1 MKDATGHSHSALER
15 QTAKGKARL
24 VLELNCTTCG
34 PMRHPVS
41 PFSIPEL
48 ALRHAESTGH
58 VVILNGT
65 ADLLTDAEALEL
77 DCLHFIEA
85 NVR

>member
-1 MKDATGHSHSALER
+1 
-15 QTAKGKARL
+15 
-24 VLELNCTTCG
+24 
-34 PMRHPVS
+34 MRHLVS

-48 ALRHAESTGH
+48 ALSHAESTGH

-65 ADLLTDAEALEL
+65 ADLLNDAEALEL